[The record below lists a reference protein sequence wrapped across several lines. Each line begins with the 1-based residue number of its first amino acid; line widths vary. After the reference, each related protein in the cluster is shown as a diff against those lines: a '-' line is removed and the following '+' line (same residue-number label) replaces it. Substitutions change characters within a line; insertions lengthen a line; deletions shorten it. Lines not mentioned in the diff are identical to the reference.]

1 MEREASGVLPAILSG
16 CFVGGFM
23 SYIGFV
29 IFSIIGIIISL
40 ASLLFYFAGF
50 FSFEFLIG
58 TAYLIIMYCYCFVSS
73 VC

>member
-1 MEREASGVLPAILSG
+1 
-16 CFVGGFM
+16 M

>member
-1 MEREASGVLPAILSG
+1 
-16 CFVGGFM
+16 M

-50 FSFEFLIG
+50 FSFEVLIG
-58 TAYLIIMYCYCFVSS
+58 TAYLIIVYLCIVIALYRLCVKNDRL
-73 VC
+73 

>member
-1 MEREASGVLPAILSG
+1 
-16 CFVGGFM
+16 M

-50 FSFEFLIG
+50 FPLKFLLVLHI
-58 TAYLIIMYCYCFVSS
+58 
-73 VC
+73 